1 MHDNEYLTHVAV
13 IERLGSAR
21 RRALIRR
28 LLAGAWGR
36 EPADRRRAE
45 AAAAYG
51 AVASSWINRWRNW
64 RPAYRSRTPMRS
76 SRPWARLS
84 EKNSPETP

>member
-1 MHDNEYLTHVAV
+1 MHDNEYLTHLAV
-13 IERLGSAR
+13 IERLGSER
-21 RRALIRR
+21 RRAAAHR
-28 LLAGAWGR
+28 LLM
-36 EPADRRRAE
+36 RATPRTPT
-45 AAAAYG
+45 ARLAAYG